1 MRALAKGADMSSRQI
16 VPSRQI
22 ITLSEAGDPAA
33 LSAIELNRMLPLEK
47 VAELTSLSVDSIKRH
62 YPHLIRHLS
71 PRRQAIRLGDALS
84 IGNSASS

>member
-1 MRALAKGADMSSRQI
+1 M
-16 VPSRQI
+16 
-22 ITLSEAGDPAA
+22 LS
-33 LSAIELNRMLPLEK
+33 EK